1 MINSNNVPLPKSGC
15 SSQDPL
21 VKVDEQLSSAT
32 YNEFGKPSEVLS
44 ITDSPTPEPKNNE
57 VCIKTILSSNHN
69 HDIVTIKGE
78 YGHKPVL
85 PATGGSEA
93 VGTIDALG
101 KDVKDF
107 EQGQR
112 VVVSGVSGTWAEYFV
127 APAKSLIPIPDAI
140 DDEMAAQLI
149 AMPMSALLLIEF
161 LNIKPGQW
169 LIQNAANGAVGESMA
184 MLAPKRHINTIN
196 LVRSKESEQELI
208 ELGITENNIVTDD
221 DDWKEQVQKIVGD
234 AKISG
239 AVDAVGGKSGGE
251 LLSLLGK
258 HGAMASLGSVSGE
271 PLTLNPSNLIFNLTK
286 VKGFWASDLMQEISA
301 DDKQRLIKELIERA
315 SSGILKLP
323 TGGIYDLDDIQK
335 AVSEDV
341 QSEKKGKILIEP

>member
-1 MINSNNVPLPKSGC
+1 MR
-15 SSQDPL
+15 
-21 VKVDEQLSSAT
+21 SAT
-32 YNEFGKPSEVLS
+32 YNEFGKPSDVLT
-44 ITDSPTPEPKNNE
+44 ITDSPMPEPKDNE
-57 VCIKTILSSNHN
+57 VRIKTILSSIHN
-69 HDIVTIKGE
+69 HDLITIQGQ
-78 YGHKPVL
+78 YGTKPKL
-85 PATGGSEA
+85 PALAGSEA
-93 VGTIDALG
+93 VGTIEAIG
-101 KDVKDF
+101 AGVKGM
-107 EQGQR
+107 EAGQR
-112 VVVSGVSGTWAEYFV
+112 VVVTGVEGTWAEYFT
-127 APAKSLIPIPDAI
+127 APASSVIPIPDAI

-149 AMPMSALLLIEF
+149 AMPMSALMLIEF
-161 LNIKPGQW
+161 LELEKGQW
-169 LIQNAANGAVGESMA
+169 VIQNAANGAVGESLA
-184 MLAPKRHINTIN
+184 MLAAERGINTIN
-196 LVRSKESEQELI
+196 VVRSKESANELTEI
-208 ELGITENNIVTDD
+208 GITENNVVSDD
-221 DDWKEQVQKIVGD
+221 DDWKDQVQKIVGD

>member
-1 MINSNNVPLPKSGC
+1 MR
-15 SSQDPL
+15 
-21 VKVDEQLSSAT
+21 SAT

-44 ITDSPTPEPKNNE
+44 VTDAPTPEPKDNE
-57 VCIKTILSSNHN
+57 VRIKTILSSIHN
-69 HDIVTIKGE
+69 HDLVTIKGE
-78 YGHKPVL
+78 YGNKPEL

-101 KDVKDF
+101 KDVEGFKK
-107 EQGQR
+107 GQR
-112 VVVSGVSGTWAEYFV
+112 VVVSGVQGTWAEYFI
-127 APAKSLIPIPDAI
+127 APAQGIIPIPDAI

-161 LNIKPGQW
+161 LNIEPGQW
-169 LIQNAANGAVGESMA
+169 IIQNAANGAVGESMA
-184 MLAPKRHINTIN
+184 MLAPERNINTIN
-196 LVRSKESEQELI
+196 LVRSKESEKELI
-208 ELGITENNIVTDD
+208 ELGITKNNVVTDD
-221 DDWKEQVQKIVGD
+221 DDWKEQVQKLVGD

-271 PLTLNPSNLIFNLTK
+271 PLTINPSHLIFNLSK

-301 DDKQRLIKELIERA
+301 DNMQRLTKELIERA
-315 SSGILKLP
+315 ASGTLKLP
-323 TGGIYDLDDIQK
+323 TGGVYDLDDIQK
-335 AVSEDV
+335 AVSEKV
-341 QSEKKGKILIEP
+341 QSEKKGKILIKP

>member
-1 MINSNNVPLPKSGC
+1 MR
-15 SSQDPL
+15 
-21 VKVDEQLSSAT
+21 SAT
-32 YNEFGKPSEVLS
+32 YNVFGKPSEVLS

-57 VCIKTILSSNHN
+57 VRIKTILSSIHN

-78 YGHKPVL
+78 YGNKPEL

-93 VGTIDALG
+93 VGIIDALG
-101 KDVKDF
+101 KDVKGLKK
-107 EQGQR
+107 GQR
-112 VVVSGVSGTWAEYFV
+112 VVVSGIPGTWAEYFV
-127 APAKSLIPIPDAI
+127 SPAKSVIPIPDAI

-149 AMPMSALLLIEF
+149 AMPVSALLLIEF
-161 LNIKPGQW
+161 LNIEPGQW
-169 LIQNAANGAVGESMA
+169 IIQNAANGAVGESMA
-184 MLAPKRHINTIN
+184 MLAPERNINTIN

-208 ELGITENNIVTDD
+208 DLGISKNNVVTDN
-221 DDWKEQVQKIVGD
+221 DDWKEQVKKIVGD

-271 PLTLNPSNLIFNLTK
+271 PLMLNPSNLIFNLTQ

-315 SSGILKLP
+315 ANGKLKLP

-335 AVSEDV
+335 AVSADI
-341 QSEKKGKILIEP
+341 QSEKKGKILIKP

>member
-1 MINSNNVPLPKSGC
+1 MR
-15 SSQDPL
+15 
-21 VKVDEQLSSAT
+21 SAT

-44 ITDSPTPEPKNNE
+44 VTDSPTPEPKDNE
-57 VCIKTILSSNHN
+57 VRIKTILSSIHN
-69 HDIVTIKGE
+69 HDLVTIKGE
-78 YGHKPVL
+78 YGNKPEL

-101 KDVKDF
+101 KDVKGFKKD
-107 EQGQR
+107 QR
-112 VVVSGVSGTWAEYFV
+112 VVVSGVQGTWAEYFI
-127 APAKSLIPIPDAI
+127 APAQGIIPIPDAI

-161 LNIKPGQW
+161 LNIEPGQW
-169 LIQNAANGAVGESMA
+169 IVQNAANGAVGESMA
-184 MLAPKRHINTIN
+184 MLAPERHIHTIN
-196 LVRSKESEQELI
+196 LVRSKESEKELI
-208 ELGITENNIVTDD
+208 ELGITKNNVVTED

-271 PLTLNPSNLIFNLTK
+271 PLTINPSHLIFNLSK

-301 DDKQRLIKELIERA
+301 DDMQRLTEELIERA
-315 SSGILKLP
+315 ASGILKLP

-335 AVSEDV
+335 AVSEKV
-341 QSEKKGKILIEP
+341 QSEKKGKVLIKP

>member
-1 MINSNNVPLPKSGC
+1 MR
-15 SSQDPL
+15 
-21 VKVDEQLSSAT
+21 SAT

-44 ITDSPTPEPKNNE
+44 VTDAPTPEPKDNE
-57 VCIKTILSSNHN
+57 VRIKTILSSIHN
-69 HDIVTIKGE
+69 HDLVTIKGE
-78 YGHKPVL
+78 YGNKPEL

-101 KDVKDF
+101 KDVKGF
-107 EQGQR
+107 KKGQR
-112 VVVSGVSGTWAEYFV
+112 VVVSGVQGTWAEYFI
-127 APAKSLIPIPDAI
+127 APAQSIIPIPDAI

-161 LNIKPGQW
+161 LNIEPGQW
-169 LIQNAANGAVGESMA
+169 IIQNAANGAVGESMVI
-184 MLAPKRHINTIN
+184 LAAERNINTIN

-208 ELGITENNIVTDD
+208 DLGITKNNVVTED
-221 DDWKEQVQKIVGD
+221 DDWKEQVQELVGD

-271 PLTLNPSNLIFNLTK
+271 PLTINPSHLIFNLSK

-301 DDKQRLIKELIERA
+301 DDMQRLTKELIERA
-315 SSGILKLP
+315 ASGTLKLP
-323 TGGIYDLDDIQK
+323 TGGVYDLDDIQK
-335 AVSEDV
+335 AVSEKV
-341 QSEKKGKILIEP
+341 QSEKKGKILIKP

>member
-1 MINSNNVPLPKSGC
+1 MRT
-15 SSQDPL
+15 
-21 VKVDEQLSSAT
+21 AT
-32 YNEFGKPSEVLS
+32 YKQFGKPSEVLN

-57 VCIKTILSSNHN
+57 VRIKTILSSIHN

-78 YGHKPVL
+78 YGNKPEL

-101 KDVKDF
+101 QEVEGF
-107 EQGQR
+107 EKGQR
-112 VVVSGVSGTWAEYFV
+112 VVVSGVQGTWAEYFT
-127 APAKSLIPIPDAI
+127 APASSLIPIPEAI

-161 LNIKPGQW
+161 LNIQPGQW

-184 MLAPKRHINTIN
+184 MLAPQRNIHTIN

-208 ELGITENNIVTDD
+208 DLGITENNVVTDNE
-221 DDWKEQVQKIVGD
+221 DWKQHVKSIVGD

-239 AVDAVGGKSGGE
+239 AVDAVGGQSGGE
-251 LLSLLGK
+251 LISLLGK

-271 PLTLNPSNLIFNLTK
+271 PLMLNPSNLIFNLTQ
-286 VKGFWASDLMQEISA
+286 VKGFWASDLMQEISS
-301 DDKQRLIKELIERA
+301 DNKQRLIKELIDNAA
-315 SSGILKLP
+315 SGKFKLP
-323 TGGIYDLDDIQK
+323 TGGIYNLDDIQT
-335 AVSEDV
+335 AVSEKV
-341 QSEKKGKILIEP
+341 QSEKKGKILLKP